1 MSNRQQNTVPGKTN
15 SAILT
20 EGPSRAAARAMLRGV
35 GFSKEDLHKPII
47 GIANTW
53 TEIGPCNF
61 HLRHIAE
68 AVKQGIREAGGT
80 PMEFNTVTISD
91 GITMGTEGMKA
102 SLISREVIADSIE
115 LVTRGNSFD
124 GLVCIAGCDKNMPA
138 AIMAL
143 ARLDIPGL
151 MLYGGSIMPG
161 HLQIGPD
168 GKPLASA
175 SDPSSRPEPQSAQN
189 PSSRP
194 EPQSALNPSSQPEPQ
209 NPLNP
214 SSRPE
219 AQSAGAE
226 RPLYFAPAPSQASH
240 QIDITI
246 QAVFEAIGSH
256 AAGKISDAQ
265 LEAVEANACP
275 GPGACGGQFT
285 ANTMAMAG
293 EFLGIS
299 PIQLTGVP
307 AMDRAKHEA
316 SREAGRCVMDLVR
329 KGTKP
334 SQILTRE
341 ALQNAITAVC
351 ASGGST
357 NAVLHLTAIAHEL
370 GIELTLEDYDRISET
385 TPFICDLTPGG
396 QYVAKDYQDAGGSR
410 VLAKRL
416 LQRGQ
421 LHDGL
426 TVTGKTLHEEAQRA
440 EETPN
445 QRVIREWSN
454 PLKPT
459 GGLVILRGNLAPEG
473 CVVKVAGH
481 ERIHHTGPARVFNSE
496 DDAFHAVEA
505 GEIHPN
511 DILVIRYEGPRGGPG
526 MREMLAVTA
535 AIKGI
540 PELSETVALLTD
552 GRFSGATRGLMAGHV
567 APEAQLGGPIA
578 AVREGDTITF
588 DIPNRQLTLNIPD
601 EEIAAR
607 LKKFQAPEPRY
618 KRGVFAKY
626 ANSVSSASQG
636 AVTT

>member
-1 MSNRQQNTVPGKTN
+1 MTTTGKTN
-15 SAILT
+15 SIALT

-61 HLRHIAE
+61 HLRDIAA
-68 AVKQGIREAGGT
+68 AVKEGIRAAGGT

-115 LVTRGNSFD
+115 LVARGNSLD
-124 GLVCIAGCDKNMPA
+124 GLVCIAGCDKNMPG

-151 MLYGGSIMPG
+151 MLYGGSIAPG
-161 HLQIGPD
+161 R
-168 GKPLASA
+168 LAVDEQGAPSTNPGA
-175 SDPSSRPEPQSAQN
+175 PSSPTALSSAKV
-189 PSSRP
+189 
-194 EPQSALNPSSQPEPQ
+194 
-209 NPLNP
+209 
-214 SSRPE
+214 
-219 AQSAGAE
+219 GGKT
-226 RPLYFAPAPSQASH
+226 
-240 QIDITI
+240 IDITI
-246 QAVFEAIGSH
+246 QQVFEAIGAH
-256 AAGKISDAQ
+256 AAGKITDAQ
-265 LEAVEANACP
+265 LEEVEATACP

-307 AMDRAKHEA
+307 AMSAEKHAA
-316 SREAGRCVMDLVR
+316 SREAGKIVMDLAR
-329 KGTKP
+329 ANLKP
-334 SQILTRE
+334 SQIITRE
-341 ALQNAITAVC
+341 SLEDAISAVC

-357 NAVLHLTAIAHEL
+357 NAVLHLIAIASEL
-370 GIELTLEDYDRISET
+370 NIPLTVDDFDIISEK
-385 TPFICDLTPGG
+385 TPFICDLQPGG
-396 QYVAKDYQDAGGSR
+396 KYVARDYQDAGGSR
-410 VLAKRL
+410 LLAQRL
-416 LQRGQ
+416 IDKNL
-421 LHDGL
+421 LHGNTP
-426 TVTGKTLHEEAQRA
+426 TVTGKTLREEAA
-440 EETPN
+440 SAHETPN
-445 QRVIREWSN
+445 QPVIREWSA
-454 PLKPT
+454 PLKST
-459 GGLVILRGNLAPEG
+459 GGLVILKGNLAPEG

-481 ERIHHTGPARVFNSE
+481 ERVFHTGIARVFDSE
-496 DDAFHAVEA
+496 DLCFAA
-505 GEIHPN
+505 INQNLINPN
-511 DILVIRYEGPRGGPG
+511 DVLVIRYEGPRGGPG

-567 APEAQLGGPIA
+567 APEAQLAGPIA
-578 AVREGDTITF
+578 AVHEGDTITF
-588 DIPNRQLTLNIPD
+588 DIPNRTLTLNVP
-601 EEIAAR
+601 ESEIAAR
-607 LKKFQAPEPRY
+607 LANFTAPPPRY
-618 KRGVFAKY
+618 KRGVFHKY

>member
-1 MSNRQQNTVPGKTN
+1 MSTPGKTN
-15 SAILT
+15 SIVLT
-20 EGPSRAAARAMLRGV
+20 EGPSRAAARSYLRGV

-61 HLRHIAE
+61 HLRAVAE
-68 AVKQGIREAGGT
+68 AVKQGVREAGGT

-115 LVTRGNSFD
+115 LVSRGNSFD

-151 MLYGGSIMPG
+151 MLYGGSIAPG
-161 HLQIGPD
+161 QL
-168 GKPLASA
+168 
-175 SDPSSRPEPQSAQN
+175 PQPN
-189 PSSRP
+189 
-194 EPQSALNPSSQPEPQ
+194 
-209 NPLNP
+209 
-214 SSRPE
+214 
-219 AQSAGAE
+219 GT
-226 RPLYFAPAPSQASH
+226 H
-240 QIDITI
+240 KDITI
-246 QAVFEAIGSH
+246 LNVFEAIGSH
-256 AAGKISDAQ
+256 AAGKIDDAA
-265 LEAVEANACP
+265 LEAVEAAACP

-299 PIQLTGVP
+299 PMLLTGVP
-307 AMDRAKHEA
+307 AMSAEKHEA
-316 SREAGRCVMDLVR
+316 SRAAGRMVMDLAR

-334 SQILTRE
+334 SQILTHE
-341 ALQNAITAVC
+341 SIENAIAAVC

-357 NAVLHLTAIAHEL
+357 NAVLHMIAIANEL
-370 GIELTLEDYDRISET
+370 NIPLTMEDFDQISER
-385 TPFICDLTPGG
+385 TPFICDLSPGG
-396 QYVAKDYQDAGGSR
+396 KYVAKDYQDAGGSR
-410 VLAKRL
+410 VLAQRL
-416 LQRGQ
+416 KERGQ
-421 LHDGL
+421 LHDTP
-426 TVTGKTLHEEAQRA
+426 TVSGKSLFEEAA
-440 EETPN
+440 EAAEIKG
-445 QRVIREWSN
+445 QQVILPWSA

-459 GGLVILRGNLAPEG
+459 GGLVILKGNLAPEG
-473 CVVKVAGH
+473 CVIKVAGH
-481 ERIHHTGPARVFNSE
+481 ERIHHTGPARVFDSE
-496 DDAFHAVEA
+496 DLCFAAINA
-505 GEIHPN
+505 GKINPN
-511 DILVIRYEGPRGGPG
+511 DVLVIRYEGPRGGPG

-578 AVREGDTITF
+578 AVHEGDTITF
-588 DIPNRQLTLNIPD
+588 DIPGRKLTLNVPD
-601 EEIAAR
+601 EEIAKR
-607 LKKFQAPEPRY
+607 LANFKAPAPRY
-618 KRGVFAKY
+618 KRGVFFKY

-636 AVTT
+636 AVTF

>member
-1 MSNRQQNTVPGKTN
+1 MSNEVDPKQHSK
-15 SAILT
+15 ALT
-20 EGPSRAAARAMLRGV
+20 EGPNRAGARAMLRSV

-61 HLRHIAE
+61 HLRQVAE
-68 AVKQGIREAGGT
+68 AVKQGVREAGGT

-124 GLVCIAGCDKNMPA
+124 GLICIAGCDKNMPA

-151 MLYGGSIMPG
+151 MLYGGSIAPG
-161 HLQIGPD
+161 HLPQPD
-168 GKPLASA
+168 GSTK
-175 SDPSSRPEPQSAQN
+175 
-189 PSSRP
+189 
-194 EPQSALNPSSQPEPQ
+194 
-209 NPLNP
+209 
-214 SSRPE
+214 
-219 AQSAGAE
+219 
-226 RPLYFAPAPSQASH
+226 
-240 QIDITI
+240 DITI
-246 QAVFEAIGSH
+246 LNVFEAIGSH
-256 AAGKISDAQ
+256 AAGKINDEQ
-265 LEAVEANACP
+265 LEAVEATACP

-307 AMDRAKHEA
+307 AMSADKAKA
-316 SREAGRCVMDLVR
+316 SREAGKLVMALARQDLR
-329 KGTKP
+329 P
-334 SQILTRE
+334 SKILTRKSLE
-341 ALQNAITAVC
+341 NAITAVC

-357 NAVLHLTAIAHEL
+357 NAVLHLIAIANEL
-370 GIELTLEDYDRISET
+370 NIPLSVDDFDKISEHV
-385 TPFICDLTPGG
+385 PFICDLSPGG
-396 QYVAKDYQDAGGSR
+396 KYVAKDYQDAGGSR
-410 VLAKRL
+410 LLAKRL
-416 LQRGQ
+416 LDAGL
-421 LHDGL
+421 LHGDQI
-426 TVTGKTLHEEAQRA
+426 TVTSKTLAEEAQHA
-440 EETPN
+440 VETPN
-445 QRVIREWSN
+445 QPVIHALDK

-459 GGLVILRGNLAPEG
+459 GGLVILKGNLAPEG
-473 CVVKVAGH
+473 CVIKVAGH
-481 ERIHHTGPARVFNSE
+481 ERLFHQGPARVFDSE
-496 DDAFHAVEA
+496 DACFAAVES
-505 GEIHPN
+505 GKINPS
-511 DILVIRYEGPRGGPG
+511 DVLVIRYEGPRGGPG

-578 AVREGDTITF
+578 AVHEGDTVTF
-588 DIPNRQLTLNIPD
+588 DIPNRELRLEVPT
-601 EEIAAR
+601 EEIAKR
-607 LKKFQAPEPRY
+607 LKNWQAPAPRY

-626 ANSVSSASQG
+626 ANSVSSASEG
-636 AVTT
+636 AVTSI

>member
-1 MSNRQQNTVPGKTN
+1 VSNELLPGKRQ
-15 SAILT
+15 SAVLT
-20 EGPSRAAARAMLRGV
+20 EGPSRAAARSYLRGV
-35 GFSKEDLHKPII
+35 GFSKDDLHKPII
-47 GIANTW
+47 GVANTW

-61 HLRHIAE
+61 HLRQVAE

-143 ARLDIPGL
+143 ARLDIPGM

-161 HLQIGPD
+161 HLPQAD
-168 GKPLASA
+168 G
-175 SDPSSRPEPQSAQN
+175 SSK
-189 PSSRP
+189 
-194 EPQSALNPSSQPEPQ
+194 
-209 NPLNP
+209 
-214 SSRPE
+214 
-219 AQSAGAE
+219 
-226 RPLYFAPAPSQASH
+226 
-240 QIDITI
+240 DITI
-246 QAVFEAIGSH
+246 LNVFEAIGSH
-256 AAGKISDAQ
+256 AAGKINDDQ
-265 LEAVEANACP
+265 LEAVEAAACP

-299 PIQLTGVP
+299 PMEITGVP
-307 AMDRAKHEA
+307 AMAPEKAKA
-316 SREAGRCVMDLVR
+316 SREAGRMVMELVR
-329 KGTKP
+329 KNIKP

-341 ALQNAITAVC
+341 SIENAIAAVC

-357 NAVLHLTAIAHEL
+357 NAVLHLIAIAHEL
-370 GIELTLEDYDRISET
+370 KIPLTMDDFDRISEH
-385 TPFICDLTPGG
+385 TPFICDLSPGG
-396 QYVAKDYQDAGGSR
+396 KYVAKDYQDAGGSR

-416 LQRGQ
+416 IETNR
-421 LHDGL
+421 LHDVI
-426 TVTGKTLHEEAQRA
+426 TVSGKTLREEAEA
-440 EETPN
+440 AHETPG
-445 QRVIREWSN
+445 QPVIHEWSH

-459 GGLVILRGNLAPEG
+459 GGLVILKGNLAPEG
-473 CVVKVAGH
+473 SVVKVAGH
-481 ERIHHTGPARVFNSE
+481 ERVLHTGPARVFDSE
-496 DDAFHAVEA
+496 DLCFAAVER
-505 GEIHPN
+505 GDIKPN
-511 DILVIRYEGPRGGPG
+511 DVCVIRYEGPKGGPG

-567 APEAQLGGPIA
+567 APEAFDGGPIA
-578 AVREGDTITF
+578 FVHEGDTITF
-588 DIPNRQLTLNIPD
+588 DIKARELRVNISD
-601 EEIAAR
+601 EELAKRKANF
-607 LKKFQAPEPRY
+607 KQPDPRY

-626 ANSVSSASQG
+626 ANTVSSASLG
-636 AVTT
+636 AVTS